1 MFSLKARN
9 VFKKAR
15 SLFSF
20 PAEEDEGMEKKPS
33 DGLYGSVQ
41 TFGLNRAVVGAE
53 LCGRWGRIVR
63 SLRPDRAVD
72 FFCIDRSMRRYR
84 AVAGRSGKKLP
95 GRIIL
100 LLSFRKEPDASAAY
114 SEEHGE
120 RSFSAFCNPGKNCY
134 LYALKRNNDGK

>member
-1 MFSLKARN
+1 MYKMAVLPVSLFLKGVCMIRETGTCRRSAVCPLPSQGKAVSRPSENAETFCSFAEMFSLKARN

-20 PAEEDEGMEKKPS
+20 PAEEDEGEGKKPS

-41 TFGLNRAVVGAE
+41 TLGLNRAVVAAE

-72 FFCIDRSMRRYR
+72 F
-84 AVAGRSGKKLP
+84 
-95 GRIIL
+95 
-100 LLSFRKEPDASAAY
+100 
-114 SEEHGE
+114 
-120 RSFSAFCNPGKNCY
+120 
-134 LYALKRNNDGK
+134 LY

>member
-20 PAEEDEGMEKKPS
+20 PAEEDEGEGKKPS
-33 DGLYGSVQ
+33 DDLYGGLQ
-41 TFGLNRAVVGAE
+41 TLGLNRAVVGAG

-72 FFCIDRSMRRYR
+72 FFALTSQCEGIVRSLAGAGKSCRAGSFCSCLFGKNRMLLLHIRRSMESEVSLHFVIRE
-84 AVAGRSGKKLP
+84 
-95 GRIIL
+95 RIVT
-100 LLSFRKEPDASAAY
+100 FMP
-114 SEEHGE
+114 
-120 RSFSAFCNPGKNCY
+120 
-134 LYALKRNNDGK
+134 

>member
-20 PAEEDEGMEKKPS
+20 PAEEDEGEGKKPS
-33 DGLYGSVQ
+33 DDLCGGLQ
-41 TFGLNRAVVGAE
+41 TLGLNRAVVAAE

-63 SLRPDRAVD
+63 SLRPD
-72 FFCIDRSMRRYR
+72 R

>member
-20 PAEEDEGMEKKPS
+20 PAEEDEGEGKKPS

-41 TFGLNRAVVGAE
+41 TLGLNRAVVGAE
-53 LCGRWGRIVR
+53 SCGRWGRIVR

-72 FFCIDRSMRRYR
+72 FFALTGQCEGIVRLLAGAGKSCRAGSFCSCLFGKTRMLLLHIRRSMESEVSLHFVIRE
-84 AVAGRSGKKLP
+84 
-95 GRIIL
+95 RIVT
-100 LLSFRKEPDASAAY
+100 FMP
-114 SEEHGE
+114 
-120 RSFSAFCNPGKNCY
+120 
-134 LYALKRNNDGK
+134 

>member
-1 MFSLKARN
+1 MHQKPETFLKKPEA
-9 VFKKAR
+9 F
-15 SLFSF
+15 FSF
-20 PAEEDEGMEKKPS
+20 PAEEDEGEGKKPS
-33 DGLYGSVQ
+33 DDLCVGLQ
-41 TFGLNRAVVGAE
+41 TLGLNRAVVEAGS
-53 LCGRWGRIVR
+53 CGRV
-63 SLRPDRAVD
+63 
-72 FFCIDRSMRRYR
+72 FCIDRAMRRYR
-84 AVAGRSGKKLP
+84 AGAGRSGKKLP

>member
-20 PAEEDEGMEKKPS
+20 PAEEDEGEGKKPS

-41 TFGLNRAVVGAE
+41 TLWLNRAVVAAE

-72 FFCIDRSMRRYR
+72 FFALTGQCEGIVRLLAGAGKSCRAGSFCSCLFGKNRMLLLHIRRSMESEVSLHFVIRE
-84 AVAGRSGKKLP
+84 
-95 GRIIL
+95 RIVT
-100 LLSFRKEPDASAAY
+100 FMP
-114 SEEHGE
+114 
-120 RSFSAFCNPGKNCY
+120 
-134 LYALKRNNDGK
+134 

>member
-20 PAEEDEGMEKKPS
+20 PAEEDEGEGKKPS

-41 TFGLNRAVVGAE
+41 TLGLNRAVVAAE

-72 FFCIDRSMRRYR
+72 F
-84 AVAGRSGKKLP
+84 
-95 GRIIL
+95 
-100 LLSFRKEPDASAAY
+100 
-114 SEEHGE
+114 
-120 RSFSAFCNPGKNCY
+120 
-134 LYALKRNNDGK
+134 LY

>member
-20 PAEEDEGMEKKPS
+20 PAEEDEGEGKKPS

-41 TFGLNRAVVGAE
+41 TLGLNRAVVAAE

-72 FFCIDRSMRRYR
+72 FFALTGQCEGIVRLLAGAGKSCRAGSFCSCLFGKNRMLLLHIRRSMESEVSLHFVIRE
-84 AVAGRSGKKLP
+84 
-95 GRIIL
+95 RIVT
-100 LLSFRKEPDASAAY
+100 FMP
-114 SEEHGE
+114 
-120 RSFSAFCNPGKNCY
+120 
-134 LYALKRNNDGK
+134 